1 MPNRE
6 LPSLQALE
14 IFEEVALRRSCSE
27 AAVHLGLT
35 QSAVS
40 KQIEK
45 VERFIG
51 LPLFNRLK
59 GGLVPNAVGARL
71 MADLQPVLDEL
82 ERVCDRASREAT
94 NRKVVIIR
102 ALAMVSDRWLLPRL
116 PEFFAANPDIDI
128 QYSTFLVN
136 SEFDRGGAEIEVRFG
151 AGPWLDGDSTP
162 LLGRRNVLIAPP
174 ATPLDTPLETLLK
187 MPRLMHFQSR
197 DIWAEFAAAHGIREE
212 APAKPLA
219 AFDVFQVLVRAVRV
233 GLGLAVVPACLIE
246 EELSRGEV
254 VNPGGYAVQS
264 SMCYH
269 LVTPH
274 HSKPLSQAALTLH
287 RWMVAEARKVEMV

>member
-1 MPNRE
+1 MPIRE
-6 LPSLQALE
+6 LPTLQALE

-27 AAVHLGLT
+27 AAVRLGLT

-102 ALAMVSDRWLLPRL
+102 TLAMISDRWLMPRL
-116 PEFFAANPDIDI
+116 PAFFAANPDIDI

-151 AGPWLDGDSTP
+151 AGPWLD
-162 LLGRRNVLIAPP
+162 A
-174 ATPLDTPLETLLK
+174 
-187 MPRLMHFQSR
+187 
-197 DIWAEFAAAHGIREE
+197 
-212 APAKPLA
+212 
-219 AFDVFQVLVRAVRV
+219 
-233 GLGLAVVPACLIE
+233 
-246 EELSRGEV
+246 
-254 VNPGGYAVQS
+254 
-264 SMCYH
+264 
-269 LVTPH
+269 
-274 HSKPLSQAALTLH
+274 
-287 RWMVAEARKVEMV
+287 